1 MAAKHQVK
9 RKSTARELAQRWG
22 VSPST
27 VRRHIAQPREE
38 YLANSV
44 SRSKPWLALGI
55 SRATWYRRGKP
66 KPPAANQAGVA
77 VENGI

>member
-9 RKSTARELAQRWG
+9 RKSTARELAEKWG

-27 VRRHIAQPREE
+27 VRRHIALPREE
-38 YLANSV
+38 YLAEHSI
-44 SRSKPWLALGI
+44 SREKPWLTLGI

-66 KPPAANQAGVA
+66 DGSAAVEPQQPAA
-77 VENGI
+77 